1 MTYHLAAFR
10 LHSIGERSARFADVT
25 LDLTGPDGGGSHP
38 ADSVVWLR
46 NGGGKSSLLS
56 LFYALLLPR
65 ATDFM
70 GRAVKRSLTD
80 YVDSG
85 DTAHTVATWHPA
97 ASDTLDGSPD
107 RVLVTGVVYE
117 WSDLR
122 RPTDADRARDRLDTT
137 FYAFYAVPGV
147 LDLHRLP
154 ILDAA
159 GAPRRRAAYVAVLKE
174 RAATC
179 PQAMDL
185 VTTEKQHE
193 WTAALT
199 SRDLDPALFRTQKQM
214 NHVEGGVEDMFRFSS
229 AREFIDLLIDLT
241 VAPEDAVSVADR
253 LASIASLLSTKP
265 AKTAERDFC
274 LDSATGLDRI
284 HVCQQEVDASAA
296 ALQQAVDEAAKLS
309 AAFAATVTQANNEI
323 DALAEQREGIEKRRA
338 TAETERGAAYEL
350 VYLYEERAA
359 QMRLRAAEDR
369 HGRADSDIRA
379 AARLIEAW
387 ETAGHLAEQKELLDA
402 LERTRREAGEE
413 RERTAPLRREHD
425 EHSARLRT
433 RLRTLAESHEAEA
446 GTAAEAA
453 GTARAAVIAH
463 RAAAKKAGQEAQA
476 ADKDAATATARL
488 ESLAADLRTFVRDG
502 VLPDEQTDPAEHDV
516 VLAGQHTELAGIL
529 GEIRGRREQRP
540 AVRRELTGTLTT
552 LTGEQVRLD
561 AERTRLAED
570 RAAFAERAAKLV
582 ARERVQDLTEATGDA
597 PVDLWAE
604 AETLTRRLSDAIVD
618 ADVALVRL
626 EADRIDDRRILD
638 VHART
643 GLLPTTLDAERVQA
657 VLAERG
663 VMAET
668 GWAHLRALLPGAHLL
683 ETVTDPDLARLG
695 VGLVIPTAQAD
706 DAAGALTGIDTA
718 TTALVGVYTAR
729 AAAAIVAA
737 TRTALDA
744 PAPVWTRLHRGLV
757 DPAWAEGTV
766 RQVTNRAEAYDGQ
779 QLRLTEAR
787 EADRALLGELTELL
801 ADCPAG
807 HLDSLAGRIGDLDDT
822 LRGVVAALGQ
832 TRADLAEL
840 DEAEAADTAA
850 ELRTQRQ
857 ISDIEQSRVRLSGL
871 IQKMA
876 AAVGWRSDLAE
887 AESRAKHA
895 YDRADGLTEKA
906 NSALDLAT
914 EQGARAEAEGKTATA
929 HRGEAAGLAF
939 LDSEPDAF
947 DDPALSLDLLRARHQ
962 EAARAWQVQASQS
975 VLADRERNLAAAL
988 ATETQA
994 LSAVAAE
1001 TAQRATALLTTEDGQ
1016 TKPSRAAA
1024 LSAVREAKEQAAGR
1038 KGRASGDIE
1047 RHSATLA
1054 GVRARRADPPKR
1066 ALPVEAAT
1074 AEQADGL
1081 AAEHDRIGQ
1090 ASTEKRATAERE
1102 LRELEG
1108 KRGEYRSRVTA
1119 FELLADGLPDAAGWS
1134 VAPFSGP
1141 DDEAKARRQAVMRA
1155 LRGTEKRAN
1164 DAAVSRANAVGDL
1177 RTTGGRYPG
1186 VATPAKDRVLHDNE
1200 GVLAQHAGTLA
1211 KQLRLRADMID
1222 GELADIAKD
1231 QAIVTGSLARLVS
1244 NTLDTLRK
1252 AERYSRVATKTGGW
1266 AGKQMLRIS
1275 FEPPAS
1281 DADLRTYIN
1290 RVVERRI
1297 AEGVKPEGLPLLKDA
1312 VHEAAGTRGF
1322 TVKVLKPALDL
1333 VPTTED
1339 ITRLGKWSGGEK
1351 LTVCVALYCTI
1362 AALRAVNAGRRDR
1375 SGGVLLLDN
1384 PIGRASH
1391 GSLVGLQRSVATAHK
1406 VQLIY
1411 TTGVKDP
1418 DAVSRFPNVIRLDNR
1433 PGRTRNRRYI
1443 VPDDTFTEE
1452 ADQRFITGVR
1462 VAHDEPAGAEAAH
1475 PDSGTST

>member
-10 LHSIGERSARFADVT
+10 LHSIGERSARFTDVT
-25 LDLTGPDGGGSHP
+25 LDLTGPAGSSSHP

-65 ATDFM
+65 AIDFM
-70 GRAVKRSLTD
+70 GRTVKRSLTD

-85 DTAHTVATWHPA
+85 DTAHTVAAWHPA

-107 RVLVTGVVYE
+107 RILITGVVYE

-122 RPTDADRARDRLDTT
+122 RPADADRARDRLDTT
-137 FYAFYAVPGV
+137 FYAFYAMPGM
-147 LDLHRLP
+147 LDVHRLP
-154 ILDAA
+154 ILDAG
-159 GAPRRRAAYVAVLKE
+159 GAPRRRAAYVAALKE
-174 RAATC
+174 HAATY

-199 SRDLDPALFRTQKQM
+199 SRGLDPALFRTQKQM

-241 VAPEDAVSVADR
+241 VAPEDAISVADR
-253 LASIASLLSTKP
+253 LASIASLLATKP

-284 HVCQQEVDASAA
+284 HVCQQEVDASAV

-309 AAFAATVTQANNEI
+309 AAFAATVTQANNQIE
-323 DALAEQREGIEKRRA
+323 ALAAQRDGIEKRRA
-338 TAETERGAAYEL
+338 AAVTEGGAAYEL

-359 QMRLRAAEDR
+359 QIRLSTAQDQLSKAATDISSAAE
-369 HGRADSDIRA
+369 
-379 AARLIEAW
+379 LIEAW
-387 ETAGHLAEQKELLDA
+387 EAAGHLAEKKELQDA

-413 RERTAPLRREHD
+413 RARTAPLRREHD
-425 EHSARLRT
+425 EHTARLRT
-433 RLRTLAESHEAEA
+433 RLRTLVDAHET
-446 GTAAEAA
+446 TAATATEAA
-453 GTARAAVIAH
+453 TKARADVEAH

-488 ESLAADLRTFVRDG
+488 ESLAADLRTAVRDG
-502 VLPDEQTDPAEHDV
+502 VLPNEQTDPAKHDA
-516 VLAGQHTELAGIL
+516 VLAEQHTTLTGIL
-529 GEIRGRREQRP
+529 AEIQSRREQRP
-540 AVRRELTGTLTT
+540 ALRRALTGTLTT

-570 RAAFAERAAKLV
+570 HAAFAERAAKLV

-604 AETLTRRLSDAIVD
+604 ADTLTRRLSDAIVD
-618 ADVALVRL
+618 TDVALVRL
-626 EADRIDDRRILD
+626 EAERIDDQRILD

-657 VLAERG
+657 VLAEHG

-668 GWAHLRALLPGAHLL
+668 GWAHLRTLLPGTRLL

-695 VGLVIPTAQAD
+695 VGLVIPTSQAD
-706 DAAGALTGIDTA
+706 AAATALTGVDTA
-718 TTALVGVYTAR
+718 TTALVGVYTAQ
-729 AAAAIVAA
+729 AAAAIVGS
-737 TRTALDA
+737 TRANPDE
-744 PAPVWTRLHRGLV
+744 PAPVWAGLHRGLV

-766 RQVTNRAEAYDGQ
+766 RQVAGRAEAYDGQ
-779 QLRLTEAR
+779 QSRLTEAR
-787 EADRALLGELTELL
+787 EADRSLLGELTELL

-807 HLDSLAGRIGDLDDT
+807 HLDSLTSRVDDLDST
-822 LRGVVAALGQ
+822 LRDVATALDKA
-832 TRADLAEL
+832 RVDLAEL

-850 ELRTQRQ
+850 EQRTQRGT
-857 ISDIEQSRVRLSGL
+857 SDIETSRARLSGL
-871 IQKMA
+871 IQKME
-876 AAVGWRSDLAE
+876 AAVEWRRDLAE
-887 AESRAKHA
+887 AESRAEDAHT
-895 YDRADGLTEKA
+895 RAERLTEKA
-906 NSALDLAT
+906 NRALDHAT
-914 EQGARAEAEGKTATA
+914 EQSRLADIEGRTANA
-929 HRGEAAGLAF
+929 YRSEAAGLAF
-939 LDSEPDAF
+939 LDSEPEVP
-947 DDPALSLDLLRARHQ
+947 DDPAASLDVLRARRQ
-962 EAARAWQVQASQS
+962 EAARAWEVQASQS
-975 VLADRERNLAAAL
+975 VLAERERNLAAAL
-988 ATETQA
+988 ATETRA
-994 LSAVAAE
+994 LAAVSAEALERAGVLL
-1001 TAQRATALLTTEDGQ
+1001 ATAEGQ
-1016 TKPSRAAA
+1016 TKPARAAA
-1024 LSAVREAKEQAAGR
+1024 LAAARETKEEAVGR
-1038 KGRASGDIE
+1038 KGRASGDIAQ
-1047 RHSATLA
+1047 HSATLTRI
-1054 GVRARRADPPKR
+1054 RARRTDPPKR
-1066 ALPVEAAT
+1066 ALPVEPAT
-1074 AEQADGL
+1074 AEQADNL
-1081 AAEHDRIGQ
+1081 AAEHDGIGQ
-1090 ASTEKRATAERE
+1090 ASIEKRATAERE
-1102 LRELEG
+1102 LRDLEG
-1108 KRGEYRSRVTA
+1108 KQGEYRSRVTA
-1119 FELLADGLPDAAGWS
+1119 FELLADGLPDPAGWG
-1134 VAPFSGP
+1134 VAPFAGS
-1141 DDEAKARRQAVMRA
+1141 DDEAKAHKQAVVQA
-1155 LRGTEKRAN
+1155 LRAAEKRAS

-1186 VATPAKDRVLHDNE
+1186 VATPAKDRVLHDTE
-1200 GVLAQHAGTLA
+1200 EVLAQHAGTLA

-1231 QAIVTGSLARLVS
+1231 QAIVADSLARLVS

-1281 DADLRTYIN
+1281 DADLRTYVN

-1297 AEGVKPEGLPLLKDA
+1297 ADGVKPEGLPLLKDA

-1391 GSLVGLQRSVATAHK
+1391 GSLVGLQRAVAAAHK
-1406 VQLIY
+1406 VQLVY

-1443 VPDDTFTEE
+1443 VPDDTQTDE
-1452 ADQRFITGVR
+1452 ANQRLITGVR
-1462 VAHDEPAGAEAAH
+1462 VAHDESS
-1475 PDSGTST
+1475 SGHGKHAQPETST